1 MGTQPNDWNSL
12 GAERLIAPLT
22 CAVHR
27 VVESQETVATLMLV
41 DNRDEQQVLEELLE
55 GSKPPL
61 AADLRDLH
69 YLLAAPFRYP
79 PLAHGSRFGARHER
93 GIFYGSTRVET
104 ALGECAFYRLLFLA
118 GLREPFAEDVITRHT
133 AFSVEV
139 ATTRGLDLC
148 ANAFAPAR
156 AWLRSPVDY
165 RGTQAF
171 GSGMRLNGVEAM
183 LYLSARLQGNDAVNV
198 GVFTPGALQNRID
211 DAVAWV
217 CISTAAGVRWVD
229 TFSRRSVAFPSSLF
243 LVEGRLP
250 RPAV

>member
-1 MGTQPNDWNSL
+1 MSTQPNDWNNL
-12 GAERLIAPLT
+12 GAERLIAPLA

-104 ALGECAFYRLLFLA
+104 ALGECAFYRVLFLA
-118 GLREPFAEDVITRHT
+118 GLSTPFTEDVITRHT
-133 AFSVEV
+133 AFSVELH
-139 ATTRGLDLC
+139 AGRGLDLC
-148 ANAFAPAR
+148 AAAFTPAR

-165 RGTQAF
+165 RATQAF
-171 GSGMRLNGVEAM
+171 GSAMRANGVEAF
-183 LYLSARLQGNDAVNV
+183 LYLCARLQGDEAVNIGAFMPV
-198 GVFTPGALQNRID
+198 ALQNRID

-217 CISTAAGVRWVD
+217 CISNAAEIRWVD
-229 TFSRRSVAFPSSLF
+229 TFNRQSVAFPSSLF

>member
-1 MGTQPNDWNSL
+1 M
-12 GAERLIAPLT
+12 
-22 CAVHR
+22 HR

-104 ALGECAFYRLLFLA
+104 ALGECAFYRVLFLA
-118 GLREPFAEDVITRHT
+118 GLSTPFTEDVITRHT
-133 AFSVEV
+133 AFSVELH
-139 ATTRGLDLC
+139 AGRGLDLC
-148 ANAFAPAR
+148 AAAFTPAR

-165 RGTQAF
+165 RATQAF
-171 GSGMRLNGVEAM
+171 GSAMRANGVEAF
-183 LYLSARLQGNDAVNV
+183 LYLCARLQGDEAVNI
-198 GVFTPGALQNRID
+198 GAFTPVALQNRID

-217 CISTAAGVRWVD
+217 CISNAAEIRWVD
-229 TFSRRSVAFPSSLF
+229 TFNRLSVAFPSSLF

>member
-1 MGTQPNDWNSL
+1 MGTQANNWNSL
-12 GAERLIAPLT
+12 DAERLIAPLA
-22 CAVHR
+22 CRVRR

-41 DNRDEQQVLEELLE
+41 DNRDEQQVLEDLLE

-118 GLREPFAEDVITRHT
+118 GLSTPFTEDVITRHT
-133 AFSVEV
+133 AFSVDLQTE
-139 ATTRGLDLC
+139 RGLDLC
-148 ANAFAPAR
+148 AAVFAQAR
-156 AWLRSPVDY
+156 EWLRSSVNY
-165 RGTQAF
+165 RAAQSF
-171 GSGMRLNGVEAM
+171 GSAMRANGVEAF
-183 LYLSARLQGNDAVNV
+183 LYLSARLQEDDAVNI
-198 GVFTPGALQNRID
+198 GVFTPSTLQNRID

-217 CISTAAGVRWVD
+217 CISNAAEIRWVD
-229 TFSRRSVAFPSSLF
+229 TLNRQSVAFSSSQF
-243 LVEGRLP
+243 LVDGRLP
-250 RPAV
+250 QPAV

>member
-1 MGTQPNDWNSL
+1 MGTQPNDWNTL
-12 GAERLIAPLT
+12 GAERLIAPLVCT
-22 CAVHR
+22 VHR

-104 ALGECAFYRLLFLA
+104 ALGECAFYRVLFLA
-118 GLREPFAEDVITRHT
+118 GLSTPFTEDVITRHT
-133 AFSVEV
+133 AFSVELH
-139 ATTRGLDLC
+139 AGRGLDLC
-148 ANAFAPAR
+148 AAAFTPAR

-165 RGTQAF
+165 RATQAF
-171 GSGMRLNGVEAM
+171 GSAMRANGVEAF
-183 LYLSARLQGNDAVNV
+183 LYLCASLQGDEAVNI
-198 GVFTPGALQNRID
+198 GAFTPVALQNRID

-217 CISTAAGVRWVD
+217 CISNAAEIRWVD
-229 TFSRRSVAFPSSLF
+229 TFNRQSVAFPSSLF

>member
-22 CAVHR
+22 RRLHR

-118 GLREPFAEDVITRHT
+118 GLSTPFTEDVITRHT
-133 AFSVEV
+133 AFSVELH
-139 ATTRGLDLC
+139 AGRGLDLC
-148 ANAFAPAR
+148 AAAFTPAR

-165 RGTQAF
+165 RATQAF
-171 GSGMRLNGVEAM
+171 GSAMRANGVEAF
-183 LYLSARLQGNDAVNV
+183 LYLCARLQGEEAVNI
-198 GVFTPGALQNRID
+198 GAFTPVALQNRVD

-217 CISTAAGVRWVD
+217 CISNAAEIRWVD
-229 TFSRRSVAFPSSLF
+229 TFNRLSMAFPSSLF

>member
-1 MGTQPNDWNSL
+1 MGTQTTDWNSL
-12 GAERLIAPLT
+12 DAEHLIAPLA
-22 CAVHR
+22 CRVHR

-79 PLAHGSRFGARHER
+79 PLAYGSRFGARHER

-118 GLREPFAEDVITRHT
+118 GLSTPFTEDVITRHT
-133 AFSVEV
+133 AFSVELQ
-139 ATTRGLDLC
+139 AERGLDLC
-148 ANAFAPAR
+148 AAAFTPAR

-165 RGTQAF
+165 RATQAF
-171 GSGMRLNGVEAM
+171 GSAMRANGVEAF
-183 LYLSARLQGNDAVNV
+183 LYLCARLQGDDAVNI
-198 GVFTPGALQNRID
+198 GAFTPVALQSRVD

-217 CISTAAGVRWVD
+217 CISNAAEIRWVD
-229 TFSRRSVAFPSSLF
+229 TFNRQSVAFPSSLF

>member
-1 MGTQPNDWNSL
+1 MGTQPNDWNTL
-12 GAERLIAPLT
+12 GAERLIAPLACT
-22 CAVHR
+22 AHR

-104 ALGECAFYRLLFLA
+104 ALGECAFYRVLFLA
-118 GLREPFAEDVITRHT
+118 GLSTPFTEDVITRHT
-133 AFSVEV
+133 AFSVELH
-139 ATTRGLDLC
+139 AGRGLDLC
-148 ANAFAPAR
+148 AAAFTPAR

-165 RGTQAF
+165 RATQAF
-171 GSGMRLNGVEAM
+171 GSAMRANGVEAF
-183 LYLSARLQGNDAVNV
+183 LYLCARLQGDEAVNI
-198 GVFTPGALQNRID
+198 GAFTPVALQNRID

-217 CISTAAGVRWVD
+217 CISNTAEIRWVD
-229 TFSRRSVAFPSSLF
+229 TFNRQSVAFPSSLF

>member
-1 MGTQPNDWNSL
+1 MGTQPNDWNTL
-12 GAERLIAPLT
+12 GAERLIAPLVCT
-22 CAVHR
+22 VHR

-41 DNRDEQQVLEELLE
+41 DNRGEQQVLEELLE

-104 ALGECAFYRLLFLA
+104 ALGECAFYRVLFLA
-118 GLREPFAEDVITRHT
+118 GLSTPFTEDVITRHT
-133 AFSVEV
+133 AFSVELH
-139 ATTRGLDLC
+139 AGRGLDLC
-148 ANAFAPAR
+148 AAAFTPAR

-165 RGTQAF
+165 RATQAF
-171 GSGMRLNGVEAM
+171 GSAMRANGVEAF
-183 LYLSARLQGNDAVNV
+183 LYLCARLQGDEAVNI
-198 GVFTPGALQNRID
+198 GAFTPVALQNRID

-217 CISTAAGVRWVD
+217 CISNAAEIRWVD
-229 TFSRRSVAFPSSLF
+229 TFNRQSVAFPSSLF

>member
-1 MGTQPNDWNSL
+1 MGTQPNDWNTL
-12 GAERLIAPLT
+12 GAERLIASLA
-22 CAVHR
+22 CRVHR

-55 GSKPPL
+55 GSKPPI

-118 GLREPFAEDVITRHT
+118 GLSTPFTEDVITRHT
-133 AFSVEV
+133 AFSVELH
-139 ATTRGLDLC
+139 AGRGLDLC
-148 ANAFAPAR
+148 AAAFTPAR

-165 RGTQAF
+165 RATQAF
-171 GSGMRLNGVEAM
+171 GSAMRANGVEAF
-183 LYLSARLQGNDAVNV
+183 LYLCARLQGDQAVNI
-198 GVFTPGALQNRID
+198 GAFTPVALQNRID

-217 CISTAAGVRWVD
+217 CISNAAEIRWVD
-229 TFSRRSVAFPSSLF
+229 TFNRQSVAFPSSLF

>member
-1 MGTQPNDWNSL
+1 MGTQPNDWNTL
-12 GAERLIAPLT
+12 GAERLIAPLACT
-22 CAVHR
+22 VHR

-41 DNRDEQQVLEELLE
+41 DNREEQQVLEELLE
-55 GSKPPL
+55 SSKPPL

-118 GLREPFAEDVITRHT
+118 GLSTPFTEDVITRHT
-133 AFSVEV
+133 AFSVELH
-139 ATTRGLDLC
+139 AGRGLDLC
-148 ANAFAPAR
+148 AAAFTPAR

-165 RGTQAF
+165 RATQAF
-171 GSGMRLNGVEAM
+171 GSAMRANGVEAF
-183 LYLSARLQGNDAVNV
+183 LYLCARLQGDEAVNI
-198 GVFTPGALQNRID
+198 GAFTPVALQNRID

-217 CISTAAGVRWVD
+217 CISNAAEIRWVD
-229 TFSRRSVAFPSSLF
+229 TFNRLSVAFPSSLF